1 MTVSQ
6 IWSHI
11 MLYSLYYSYNGH
23 LTYPHLKFWGM
34 EDLWAHFIQHFRF
47 FSFFDK
53 SCMSHN
59 KCTWSNID
67 KRNVSWKFHQNPTL
81 GRHILKNSSYFEG
94 LTGQLLRQNYEK
106 DLPEVGFSWNFQE
119 TFLLSIVWSCPNF
132 KSIASL

>member
-59 KCTWSNID
+59 KCTWSTI
-67 KRNVSWKFHQNPTL
+67 KQIPMIFYLSTPMHSVTPLPHRTQGGMIFIGKSFR
-81 GRHILKNSSYFEG
+81 GEG
-94 LTGQLLRQNYEK
+94 GLHFIRQNEDFQYFTRSPNEH
-106 DLPEVGFSWNFQE
+106 LFLFSHF
-119 TFLLSIVWSCPNF
+119 SKPDI
-132 KSIASL
+132 

>member
-59 KCTWSNID
+59 KCTWSCRLQGVILPRKWPIFMQLLDDLCSISRQPLERFWWNLLRSEIEWIQIRWFEILRLLSA
-67 KRNVSWKFHQNPTL
+67 KIHQNWP
-81 GRHILKNSSYFEG
+81 
-94 LTGQLLRQNYEK
+94 
-106 DLPEVGFSWNFQE
+106 
-119 TFLLSIVWSCPNF
+119 
-132 KSIASL
+132 